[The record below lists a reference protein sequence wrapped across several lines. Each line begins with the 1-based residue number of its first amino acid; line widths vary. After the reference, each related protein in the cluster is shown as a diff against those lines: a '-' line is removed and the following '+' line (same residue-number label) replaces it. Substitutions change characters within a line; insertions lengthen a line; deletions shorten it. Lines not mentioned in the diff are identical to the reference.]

1 MIALHWSPPVSASK
15 TWGHYNTPVQ
25 ARWGQERRSGKEGR
39 EAVQALCLFFYLHF
53 FSLIYP
59 PNYCFIC
66 LSLLFFCNIPYP
78 SLIYCTLG
86 LLYASCHSLLFLLP
100 ALPPL
105 NALLLLPS
113 SSLHSAHLPSSLS
126 LPHSLYPLIPALP
139 SSAASSTCWRYCQHI
154 SREECLTPS
163 LHSR

>member
-1 MIALHWSPPVSASK
+1 MHCTEVLLCLHPKPEDTTTHRSRHDEA
-15 TWGHYNTPVQ
+15 
-25 ARWGQERRSGKEGR
+25 RSGEVARRDVKLFK
-39 EAVQALCLFFYLHF
+39 LCVCFSVCI

-66 LSLLFFCNIPYP
+66 LPLLFFCHIPYP

-86 LLYASCHSLLFLLP
+86 LLYASCHSLLLFLLP

-139 SSAASSTCWRYCQHI
+139 SPAASSTC
-154 SREECLTPS
+154 
-163 LHSR
+163 